1 MKKIIT
7 MFISALMLITS
18 TPIHVF
24 SQNFRNENGWKR
36 AYNQDLKSFEDVKG
50 IYETADIPAPQAP
63 VTTDVPKIA
72 EEANLNKLG
81 QEYVD
86 LSKEVKNSRA
96 YIQSL
101 YKKIDNEIAAVT
113 NTAEMNAVYSKYFD
127 EIEAYKAR
135 MDKMFNRYENYLT
148 DFSYAKKYVVQE
160 TAKDFVERFSYKYKR
175 YKPSAYPSLMA
186 VYEDEIMNTYMKKMV
201 DLTPEKLVTNMEEL
215 NNTYWYLEKRL
226 GENFDEFLD
235 IDISAFMYDERM
247 ASAVL
252 KPEEVFKRALAKFDD
267 RELQAL
273 GISAEA
279 RQGKNL
285 LRTVRHLRKYIKTFG
300 KYGYVS
306 EGLTFLEL
314 MKILRPMSKEARVK
328 YIDDLTGIS
337 NGKKQLLKDAFELK
351 DESVIK
357 GFTKYSTEKGF
368 KKLAKTGVLLG
379 IGALVTMM
387 TIKDIQAK
395 TTFADVDDPID
406 LLTAVKN
413 NTAEP
418 EEELFFYASE
428 EAESEIAGDGVL
440 LLKFLEAVR
449 FVEESKALAKDMNK
463 DTSAKVENT
472 VINND
477 FIFNQPEKEDK
488 A

>member
-1 MKKIIT
+1 MKKIIS

-18 TPIHVF
+18 APTQIFAQERQMLH
-24 SQNFRNENGWKR
+24 SDYQNL
-36 AYNQDLKSFEDVKG
+36 YNLYQK
-50 IYETADIPAPQAP
+50 ADMPAPQAP

-101 YKKIDNEIAAVT
+101 YKKIDNEIAAVA
-113 NTAEMNAVYSKYFD
+113 NTAEMNAVYSKYVD

-226 GENFDEFLD
+226 GKNFDEFLD

-252 KPEEVFKRALAKFDD
+252 KPKEVFEKALFTFDD
-267 RELQAL
+267 RELRAL

-285 LRTVRHLRKYIKTFG
+285 LSTVRHLRQYIKTFG
-300 KYGYVS
+300 KYGYVA
-306 EGLTFLEL
+306 EGLTFLDL

-328 YIDDLTGIS
+328 YIEELVGLTPGQ
-337 NGKKQLLKDAFELK
+337 KQLLKDAFELK
-351 DESVIK
+351 DEAIIK
-357 GFTKYSTEKGF
+357 GISKYSTNKGF
-368 KKLAKTGVLLG
+368 MKLAKTGAVLG
-379 IGALVTMM
+379 IGALATIL
-387 TIKDIQAK
+387 TIKSINAS
-395 TTFADVDDPID
+395 TTFADINDPVT

-418 EEELFFYASE
+418 EEELFFFASE
-428 EAESEIAGDGVL
+428 EAESEIADDGVL